1 MLGTGESSA
10 GRLVFFLGGGGGG
23 GGGCHT
29 GSVVEFVLRFGG
41 HSC

>member
-10 GRLVFFLGGGGGG
+10 GRLVCFFFG

-29 GSVVEFVLRFGG
+29 GSVVEFVLLFGG